1 MNIDLAMNI
10 REEKIRRFPNSLVAK
25 QEKFTKENPG
35 LIEALKEMP
44 SWHTFASSLV
54 SQFNTRGSLT
64 DNQVGAAV
72 ATLMKHA
79 QKEEQKS
86 KEVKSSLVSVDYSK
100 VKEVLDNAFADK
112 IKTPKLRFDGIVLS
126 RAGDN
131 SKNPGAVYVKV
142 DGFYAGKL
150 HGGYFTPFNAPE
162 GTTEKL
168 ISICK
173 DPLTEAVAYGKKF
186 GSCCACGRT
195 LTNHASI
202 EAGIGPIC
210 GSRF

>member
-1 MNIDLAMNI
+1 MSWNKFA
-10 REEKIRRFPNSLVAK
+10 KSLVEQVARKGTLSDKQLFAASAMLAK
-25 QEKFTKENPG
+25 
-35 LIEALKEMP
+35 IESNKAKRE
-44 SWHTFASSLV
+44 
-54 SQFNTRGSLT
+54 
-64 DNQVGAAV
+64 
-72 ATLMKHA
+72 
-79 QKEEQKS
+79 S

-150 HGGYFTPFNAPE
+150 HGGYFTPLNAPE